1 MVEASVEGEAL
12 VERLVSLAARRTKK
26 KPPMPSAT
34 KKEPPMPSATK
45 NHTQAVLEATCE
57 RASSA
62 LEACVARQSNRHS
75 GPVTNDFQEDITK
88 LRCRMQALVG
98 EEIVMDKHD
107 GFVAPSGNADWGGE
121 QRVRGKIVE
130 VLHHGHF
137 IAAAK
142 FGNEEPTP
150 LTASSFLLLTT
161 EWCWTQDY
169 PRDDDEPVPEGQKHA
184 RAMERAR
191 FLMNQLIDEV
201 GKDLKTAVVLG
212 LDGRGNDRR
221 AYEQALDA
229 AGVAHD
235 QRPLVVTVEMNPVV
249 ALNQALR
256 FGRHRVRYSRADWRR
271 RHKANHVEGIERLLL
286 EESGSL
292 LSEDEKARV
301 AMLYL
306 DFCGSP
312 DPKLDYGQVY
322 ARLPNLAV
330 CGLTVARRQPNSKL
344 PCLARLQAAAPKHMR
359 LVRAYTHAR
368 VVCHVFAAI
377 RPKPVA
383 RPRPARPKPA
393 GRVTGP
399 KLTIEKRSLAA
410 AAAAALVGTK
420 LKIPVGFWTSGL
432 GDEWN
437 DTLRVDDK
445 LCFLVSNTYFKYRC
459 ALKAYKTDG
468 TLYAGDESF
477 TLTPTQAERFAQ

>member
-1 MVEASVEGEAL
+1 ML
-12 VERLVSLAARRTKK
+12 T
-26 KPPMPSAT
+26 
-34 KKEPPMPSATK
+34 ATK
-45 NHTQAVLEATCE
+45 NHTRAALEAACHC
-57 RASSA
+57 ASA
-62 LEACVARQSNRHS
+62 LEACAARRSNRPS
-75 GPVTNDFQEDITK
+75 GPKTNDFQEDITT
-88 LRCRMQALVG
+88 LRSRIQPLVG
-98 EEIVMDKHD
+98 EVIIMDKHD
-107 GFVAPSGNADWGGE
+107 GFVAPRGNADWGGA
-121 QRVRGKIVE
+121 QRVRGKIVK

-142 FGNEEPTP
+142 FGDEEPTP
-150 LTASSFLLLTT
+150 LTASSFLLNTT
-161 EWCWTQDY
+161 EWCWIQDY

-184 RAMERAR
+184 RSMERAR
-191 FLMNQLIDEV
+191 FLMNQLIDKLGE
-201 GKDLKTAVVLG
+201 DLKTAVVVG
-212 LDGRGNDRR
+212 LDGNGENRR

-229 AGVAHD
+229 RGVAHD

-256 FGRHRVRYSRADWRR
+256 FGRHRVRFSRADWRR
-271 RHKANHVEGIERLLL
+271 RHKADHVEGIERLLM

-292 LSEDEKARV
+292 LSADEKARV

-322 ARLPNLAV
+322 ASLPRLAV

-344 PCLARLQAAAPKHMR
+344 PCLARLQTAAPKNMR

-368 VVCHVFAAI
+368 VVCHVFAEPGA
-377 RPKPVA
+377 RPK
-383 RPRPARPKPA
+383 PARPKPV
-393 GRVTGP
+393 GRAAGP
-399 KLTIEKRSLAA
+399 KRTIDKRSLA

-420 LKIPVGFWTSGL
+420 LKIPAGFWTSGL

-437 DTLRVDDK
+437 DTLRDDDK

-459 ALKAYKTDG
+459 ALKAYKADG
-468 TLYAGDESF
+468 TLYAGKESF